1 MSTARP
7 RTASYIIPLPVPPAI
22 GSRLTDA
29 ESGTVPD
36 DLIAV
41 SGLGKIFSS
50 PSGPV
55 EALRKIDFSIR
66 QGEFVSLLGPSGCG
80 KSTLLMLLA
89 GLQQAS
95 EGSIRIEGKVSSEP
109 YERAGI
115 VFQEPTLMPWRS
127 ALDNVLF
134 PIVMK
139 GLATKTYIGR
149 AKVLLQQVGLTDAS
163 ARRPRQLSGGMRQ
176 GVALCRALIND
187 PTVLFLDEPFSA
199 LDAITRD
206 EMNQVLLELWD
217 RHRRTA
223 VFVTHSIREAAL
235 LSDRVL
241 VMSARPGT
249 IIADI
254 RVDFPRPRDFAIT
267 SSPAF
272 NVLCDRLRGLVLNAH
287 GAGRQR
293 AGGADG

>member
-1 MSTARP
+1 MSTARS
-7 RTASYIIPLPVPPAI
+7 RTARQFIPLPVAPAV
-22 GSRLTDA
+22 GARSTV
-29 ESGTVPD
+29 ESQAVAD

-41 SGLGKIFSS
+41 HGLGKVFNS
-50 PSGPV
+50 PSGAV
-55 EALRKIDFSIR
+55 EALRLIDFSIR

-89 GLQQAS
+89 GLEQAS
-95 EGSIRIEGKVSSEP
+95 EGSIRIEDKVSREP
-109 YERAGI
+109 YGRAGI

-134 PIVMK
+134 PVVMK
-139 GLATKTYIGR
+139 GLPTSKYIHR
-149 AKVLLQQVGLTDAS
+149 AKALLEQVGLTEAS

-176 GVALCRALIND
+176 RVALCRALIDD
-187 PTVLFLDEPFSA
+187 PTILFLDEPFSA

-206 EMNQVLLELWD
+206 EMSQVLLDLWD
-217 RHRRTA
+217 RYRRTA

-267 SSPAF
+267 SSAPF
-272 NVLCDRLRGLVLNAH
+272 NALCDRLRGLVLNAH
-287 GAGRQR
+287 GAARR
-293 AGGADG
+293 FVGGVDG